1 MTIPGLFYL
10 LINNYI
16 PMAGLFIAFK
26 SIDYSVGL
34 FKSPWVGL
42 SNFKFLFASSDAFVI
57 TRNTL
62 LYNVVFIV
70 LHTVVAVAMA
80 IFLNEIVNR
89 FFLRFYQTVI
99 LLPTMISMVIASYIV
114 YAVLSPSTGFL
125 NKTILPLFG
134 LEGIDWYSYP
144 RYWPVILVLVNL
156 WKNVGVLCIIYLS
169 SIVGIDR
176 EYYESAT
183 LDGASKWT
191 QIRKITLPLISPVI
205 TVMVLY
211 SIGRIFYSDF
221 GLFYQIPMNTGALYP
236 TTNVI
241 DTYVYRGLLQL
252 GDIGMSSAAG
262 FYQSIVGFAVVF
274 LSNAVVRKIN
284 SDNALF

>member
-191 QIRKITLPLISPVI
+191 QIRKITLKRP
-205 TVMVLY
+205 
-211 SIGRIFYSDF
+211 
-221 GLFYQIPMNTGALYP
+221 
-236 TTNVI
+236 
-241 DTYVYRGLLQL
+241 
-252 GDIGMSSAAG
+252 
-262 FYQSIVGFAVVF
+262 
-274 LSNAVVRKIN
+274 
-284 SDNALF
+284 